1 MVYAY
6 VFVIFVKIKM
16 DKNQTNIVNY
26 GCGRMDLVWLYISCV
41 QCQVAVSVKIKVVEK

>member
-26 GCGRMDLVWLYISCV
+26 GCGRMDLVWLYISYS
-41 QCQVAVSVKIKVVEK
+41 QPKVRQSN